1 MLGMVWVVAPR
12 ALRLTFLGRPLFL
25 HSASRQLSPSP
36 SDTQRAQGRSV
47 SQAVCDSLH
56 SAQAR
61 FTFGRFVDVPPPELP
76 AGVDDPSI
84 EGDGEF
90 LFLIDVEAPL
100 SSDTSIFLSFYY
112 LHPPSFFDLYLVLT
126 GCTYLGANGR
136 GSSR

>member
-1 MLGMVWVVAPR
+1 MLGCPIIEPKLIPSEAFGIATLIMLGMLWVVAPR

-84 EGDGEF
+84 EGEGEF

-100 SSDTSIFLSFYY
+100 SDTSIF
-112 LHPPSFFDLYLVLT
+112 
-126 GCTYLGANGR
+126 
-136 GSSR
+136 